1 MTSNESTTEP
11 ATDRPVL
18 RVVSG
23 DATPEEIAA
32 IVAVLTA
39 ASADGHGD
47 EPPSQRSLWTD
58 SARVPGSRIT
68 PGPGAWRASALPR

>member
-23 DATPEEIAA
+23 DASPEEIAA

-39 ASADGHGD
+39 STGGHDD

>member
-1 MTSNESTTEP
+1 MSTPESSPEHPP
-11 ATDRPVL
+11 AGPRL

-39 ASADGHGD
+39 ASGEDAAA
-47 EPPSQRSLWTD
+47 PPTRRSLWTD
-58 SARVPGSRIT
+58 SARVPGSRLS

>member
-1 MTSNESTTEP
+1 MSSERTTEP
-11 ATDRPVL
+11 GVDRPVL

-23 DATPEEIAA
+23 DATPEEVAA

-39 ASADGHGD
+39 ASNGTD
-47 EPPSQRSLWTD
+47 EPPPARRSLWAD
-58 SARVPGSRIT
+58 SARVPGSRLA